1 MGDNALLHIRSF
13 HERIK
18 NSAVCGTHISLTSV
32 MLYFS
37 IQHKW
42 TAINK
47 NISKPIEIS
56 RMTAIQSFEYT
67 VALAVMETDTIY
79 FQKQC
84 ISRWMPDINQ
94 RFSTHHPTPKVQ
106 IIFIFDRLLPYSFQH
121 DERVIL
127 PKYSSCLLSI
137 IHVHHA

>member
-84 ISRWMPDINQ
+84 ISRWMPDIN
-94 RFSTHHPTPKVQ
+94 
-106 IIFIFDRLLPYSFQH
+106 
-121 DERVIL
+121 
-127 PKYSSCLLSI
+127 
-137 IHVHHA
+137 